1 MLAVQLQP
9 GTVFLNSV
17 TGDLQFEIVIRLND
31 DSLVGPMTIIAPA
44 SYSQN
49 QMAQHVF
56 SEARRVQAQADA
68 LAAGLIP
75 DARYASFEGSFVNV
89 PTV

>member
-1 MLAVQLQP
+1 
-9 GTVFLNSV
+9 
-17 TGDLQFEIVIRLND
+17 
-31 DSLVGPMTIIAPA
+31 MTIIAPA